1 MSAYTPGPWAIYE
14 DVPDRLIGMRA
25 IIAVNSSGDYGITI
39 CNPSPM
45 GEANARLIANAPA
58 LADALRWA
66 LDQLDDDLDLDHR
79 RALADARALLAR
91 IEGTP

>member
-1 MSAYTPGPWAIYE
+1 MSAYTPGPWFTAATST
-14 DVPDRLIGMRA
+14 IGHHY
-25 IIAVNSSGDYGITI
+25 VVDGDGYTI

-66 LDQLDDDLDLDHR
+66 LDQIDDDLDLDHR
-79 RALADARALLAR
+79 RALAEARALLAR
-91 IEGTP
+91 IEVTL